1 MATKKAT
8 TKTTKKNSA
17 ASSSVKQPTA
27 AEMREWYEKHRKSI
41 ENFERSQNVT
51 QLLDPASTA
60 AKTFSTFSKETLRT
74 YMQNPL
80 SQYKNLR
87 NLSRFLYYRSSTYRR
102 LIHYEA
108 NMIDLNYRSVIPSI
122 DLIKGVDQ
130 QKMLKSY
137 YETLKILD
145 VMNLP
150 LEFLKAYITCWRE
163 DIFFGCVYY
172 DETGM
177 FVLPLDPDYCKV
189 TGIYPAGDLAF
200 DMDMTYFSRKQD
212 ILEMW
217 GEPFISMYNAYN
229 GVNDQRWQPM
239 PDENCLCLK
248 INIEDWETPIPPY
261 IGLFDSLINLEDLKE
276 ITAIADEQEIYKLL
290 SFKVPLLKNS
300 NDVDDFA
307 VDMSTAIQYYQKIVD
322 SLPDYT
328 NAILNPGLEMEDV
341 SFDHDQ
347 ATDVNKLETTTKSV
361 ISTSGGAAVLSAQN
375 VSSSTSWKAAI
386 VSDEEYALSSLLP
399 QTQAWLNRFLSY
411 QLKDAAK
418 VKFMEVTK
426 YSRLDFKDS
435 LRQDAT
441 YGIPVKLAINTLNG
455 YNELETLSMA
465 HLEQALDL
473 TKLFVPLASSNTMNT
488 GNLASGGQEKP
499 VSELTDEGMDTRDK
513 DKNDK

>member
-1 MATKKAT
+1 MATKKST
-8 TKTTKKNSA
+8 TQNIKKNSA
-17 ASSSVKQPTA
+17 ASSSKQPTS
-27 AEMREWYEKHRKSI
+27 AEMRKWYEDHKKTI
-41 ENFERSQNVT
+41 ENFERSQNVL
-51 QLLDPASTA
+51 QLLDPASTST
-60 AKTFSTFSKETLRT
+60 KTFNTFSKETLRT
-74 YMQNPL
+74 YMRNPL
-80 SQYKNLR
+80 AQYKNLR
-87 NLSRFLYYRSSTYRR
+87 SLSRFLYYRSQTYRR
-102 LIHYEA
+102 LIHYNA
-108 NMIDLNYRSVIPSI
+108 NMIDLNYRSVIPMVN
-122 DLIKGVDQ
+122 LAKGVDSA
-130 QKMLKSY
+130 KMLKSY
-137 YETLKILD
+137 YETLAILD
-145 VMNLP
+145 KMNLP
-150 LEFLKAYITCWRE
+150 LEFLKVYITCWKE
-163 DIFFGCVYY
+163 DLFFGCVYY
-172 DETGM
+172 DEEGF

-189 TGIYPAGDLAF
+189 TGIYPTGDLSF
-200 DMDMTYFSRKQD
+200 DMDMSYFARRQD

-217 GEPFISMYNAYN
+217 GEPFQSMYKEYQQNTVEN
-229 GVNDQRWQPM
+229 RWVAM

-248 INIEDWETPIPPY
+248 LNIEDWETPVPPY
-261 IGLFDSLINLEDLKE
+261 LGLFDSLINLEDLKE

-300 NDVDDFA
+300 EDVDDFA
-307 VDMSTAIQYYQKIVD
+307 VDMGTAIKYYQKIVD

-361 ISTSGGAAVLSAQN
+361 LSTSGGAAVLSAQN

-411 QLKDAAK
+411 QLKGAAK

-455 YNELETLSMA
+455 FSELETLSMA
-465 HLEQALDL
+465 HLEQALDI

-488 GNLASGGQEKP
+488 GNLAGGQEK
-499 VSELTDEGMDTRDK
+499 EIRDLTDSGEETRDK

>member
-1 MATKKAT
+1 MATKKTA

-17 ASSSVKQPTA
+17 ASSSKQPTS
-27 AEMREWYEKHRKSI
+27 AEMREWYEKHKRTI
-41 ENFERSQNVT
+41 ENFERSQEAI
-51 QLLDPASTA
+51 QLVDPASTS

-80 SQYKNLR
+80 TQYKNLR

-102 LIHYEA
+102 LIHYCA
-108 NMIDLNYRSVIPSI
+108 NMIDLNYRSVIPMV
-122 DLIKGVDQ
+122 DLVKGADQ
-130 QKMLKSY
+130 TKMVKSY
-137 YETLKILD
+137 YETLKILE

-150 LEFLKAYITCWRE
+150 LEFLKVYITCWRE

-177 FVLPLDPDYCKV
+177 FILPLDPDYCKV
-189 TGIYPAGDLAF
+189 TGMYHTGDLAF
-200 DMDMTYFSRKQD
+200 DMDMTYFTRRQD

-217 GEPFISMYNAYN
+217 GEPFTSMYNAYN
-229 GVNDQRWQPM
+229 GDNSQRWQPM
-239 PDENCLCLK
+239 PDENAVCLK
-248 INIEDWETPIPPY
+248 LNIDDWETPIPPY

-276 ITAIADEQEIYKLL
+276 ITAIADEQEIYRLL
-290 SFKVPLLKNS
+290 SFKMPLLKNS

-307 VDMSTAIQYYQKIVD
+307 VDMSTAIKYYQKIVD

-347 ATDVNKLETTTKSV
+347 AKDVNKIETATKSV
-361 ISTSGGAAVLSAQN
+361 LNTSGGAAVLSAQN

-399 QTQAWLNRFLSY
+399 QTQAWLNRFLKY
-411 QLKDAAK
+411 QLKDASK
-418 VKFMEVTK
+418 IKFMEVTK

-441 YGIPVKLAINTLNG
+441 YGLPVKLAINTLNG
-455 YNELETLSMA
+455 FNELETLSMA

-473 TKLFVPLASSNTMNT
+473 TSLFVPLASSNTMNT
-488 GNLASGGQEKP
+488 GDLSGNKEKP
-499 VSELTDEGMDTRDK
+499 VGELTDEGEKTRDQ
-513 DKNDK
+513 DKNDM

>member
-1 MATKKAT
+1 MATKKIA

-17 ASSSVKQPTA
+17 ASSSTQPTS
-27 AEMREWYEKHRKSI
+27 AEMREWYEKHKKSI

-51 QLLDPASTA
+51 QLLDPASTS

-80 SQYKNLR
+80 TQYKNLR
-87 NLSRFLYYRSSTYRR
+87 NLSRFLYYRSPTYKR
-102 LIHYEA
+102 LIHYNA
-108 NMIDLNYRSVIPSI
+108 NMIDLNYRSVIPMV
-122 DLIKGVDQ
+122 DLVKGVDQ

-137 YETLKILD
+137 YGTLSILEI
-145 VMNLP
+145 MNLP
-150 LEFLKAYITCWRE
+150 LEFLKVYITCWKE
-163 DIFFGCVYY
+163 DVFFGCVYY
-172 DETGM
+172 DDAGM
-177 FVLPLDPDYCKV
+177 FILPLDPDYCKV
-189 TGIYPAGDLAF
+189 TGIYPTGDLAF
-200 DMDMTYFSRKQD
+200 DMDMTYFTRRQD
-212 ILEMW
+212 VLEMW
-217 GEPFISMYNAYN
+217 GEPFTSMYNAYN

-239 PDENCLCLK
+239 PDENCVCMKL
-248 INIEDWETPIPPY
+248 NIDDWEIPIPPY

-300 NDVDDFA
+300 EDVDDFA
-307 VDMSTAIQYYQKIVD
+307 VDMATAIKYYKVIAD
-322 SLPDYT
+322 SLPDYA

-347 ATDVNKLETTTKSV
+347 ATDVNKIETTTKSV
-361 ISTSGGAAVLSAQN
+361 LSTSGGAAVLSAQN

-399 QTQAWLNRFLSY
+399 QTQSWLNRFLSY

-418 VKFMEVTK
+418 VKFMETTK
-426 YSRLDFKDS
+426 YSRLDYKDS

-441 YGIPVKLAINTLNG
+441 YGVPVKLAINTLNG
-455 YNELETLSMA
+455 FNELETLSMA

-473 TKLFVPLASSNTMNT
+473 TSLFIPMASSNTMNT
-488 GNLASGGQEKP
+488 GNLSGKQEKP
-499 VSELTDEGMDTRDK
+499 LSELTDSGEETRDK

>member
-1 MATKKAT
+1 
-8 TKTTKKNSA
+8 
-17 ASSSVKQPTA
+17 
-27 AEMREWYEKHRKSI
+27 
-41 ENFERSQNVT
+41 
-51 QLLDPASTA
+51 
-60 AKTFSTFSKETLRT
+60 
-74 YMQNPL
+74 
-80 SQYKNLR
+80 
-87 NLSRFLYYRSSTYRR
+87 
-102 LIHYEA
+102 
-108 NMIDLNYRSVIPSI
+108 
-122 DLIKGVDQ
+122 
-130 QKMLKSY
+130 
-137 YETLKILD
+137 
-145 VMNLP
+145 MNLP

-163 DIFFGCVYY
+163 DVFFGCVYY

-177 FVLPLDPDYCKV
+177 FVLPLDPDYCKI
-189 TGIYPAGDLAF
+189 TGIYHTGDLAF
-200 DMDMTYFSRKQD
+200 DMDMTYFTRKQE
-212 ILEMW
+212 ILEYW
-217 GEPFISMYNAYN
+217 GEPFTSMYNAYN
-229 GVNDQRWQPM
+229 GSNDQRWQPM
-239 PDENCLCLK
+239 PDVNCLCLK
-248 INIEDWETPIPPY
+248 CNIEDWETPIPPY

-290 SFKVPLLKNS
+290 SFRVPLLKNS
-300 NDVDDFA
+300 QDVDDFA
-307 VDMSTAIQYYQKIVD
+307 VDMATAIEYYKKIVE

-361 ISTSGGAAVLSAQN
+361 LSTSGGAAVLSAQN

-441 YGIPVKLAINTLNG
+441 YGVPVKLAINTLNG
-455 YNELETLSMA
+455 FNELETLSMA

-473 TKLFVPLASSNTMNT
+473 SKLFVPLASSNTMNT
-488 GNLASGGQEKP
+488 GNLGGGQEK
-499 VSELTDEGMDTRDK
+499 SIGDLTDEGENTRDQ
-513 DKNDK
+513 DKNNM